1 MQKYG
6 QKSSTENLS
15 LRESLYFTIF
25 QAFLNCSNMHNFFQ
39 EYLFSNILVR
49 LRFCYLRTC
58 KY

>member
-25 QAFLNCSNMHNFFQ
+25 QVFFELQ
-39 EYLFSNILVR
+39 QDAQFFEESLFS
-49 LRFCYLRTC
+49 
-58 KY
+58 